1 MAVRYAGDNLQSWT
15 KKKER
20 NQANMINLSE
30 DVSCPNNCIVHKRIE
45 PKYLL
50 PSMELLVSS
59 WSWNLFTESSSSL
72 SHKTSHSKV
81 FFVSIFKNCLGAER
95 KWINVRNCEG
105 LSFLRLNHLLAPISS
120 ALFSDFTFCQ
130 KAARFMRKWSW
141 EIFQSHFLPLTTYL
155 PNLT

>member
-1 MAVRYAGDNLQSWT
+1 MSIATFTHTINNGIKTFLPKQTIPMAVRYAGDNLQSWT

-59 WSWNLFTESSSSL
+59 
-72 SHKTSHSKV
+72 
-81 FFVSIFKNCLGAER
+81 
-95 KWINVRNCEG
+95 
-105 LSFLRLNHLLAPISS
+105 
-120 ALFSDFTFCQ
+120 
-130 KAARFMRKWSW
+130 
-141 EIFQSHFLPLTTYL
+141 
-155 PNLT
+155 